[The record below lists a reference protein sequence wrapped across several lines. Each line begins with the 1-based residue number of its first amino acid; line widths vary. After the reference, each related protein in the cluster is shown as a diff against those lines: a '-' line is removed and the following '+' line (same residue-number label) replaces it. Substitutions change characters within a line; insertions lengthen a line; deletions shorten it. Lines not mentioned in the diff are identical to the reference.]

1 MRFIDYILRNKD
13 WIFSG
18 IGVFALG
25 IFILVFQQ
33 YQRAKDKADKRVSG
47 FVESF
52 RKLYK
57 GGGYKLEVL
66 VPAGIA
72 SLKNDKEIRLAFESL
87 KKIIP
92 NHPLRTWE
100 DRVEKIGYKKF
111 FDCVAAS
118 DSELNKETIEE
129 FLGHFESPSKRAW

>member
-1 MRFIDYILRNKD
+1 MKFINYIMVHKE

-25 IFILVFQQ
+25 LFILLFQQ
-33 YQRAKDKADKRVSG
+33 RQRAKDKAEQRVNA

-72 SLKNDKEIRLAFESL
+72 GLNNDREVRRAFEL
-87 KKIIP
+87 LVKVIP
-92 NHPLRTWE
+92 NHPLRNWKG
-100 DRVEKIGYKKF
+100 RVEKVGYKKF
-111 FDCVAAS
+111 FDYAVAS
-118 DSELNKETIEE
+118 GRELNKVSIEE
-129 FLGHFESPSKRAW
+129 SLGHFENLDRKP

>member
-1 MRFIDYILRNKD
+1 MRFIDYILRNKE

-25 IFILVFQQ
+25 LFILVFQQ
-33 YQRAKDKADKRVSG
+33 HQRAKDKEEKRVSG

-52 RKLYK
+52 SKLYK

-72 SLKNDKEIRLAFESL
+72 SLKNDKEIRIAFESL
-87 KKIIP
+87 MKIIP
-92 NHPLRTWE
+92 NNPLRNWK
-100 DRVEKIGYKKF
+100 DRVEKVGYKRF
-111 FDCVAAS
+111 FDYVATS
-118 DSELNKETIEE
+118 GRELNKETIEG
-129 FLGHFESPSKRAW
+129 FLDHFENFSKRAS

>member
-1 MRFIDYILRNKD
+1 MRFIDYILSNKE

-25 IFILVFQQ
+25 LFILVFQQ
-33 YQRAKDKADKRVSG
+33 HQRAKDKAEKRVFA

-72 SLKNDKEIRLAFESL
+72 SLRNDKEIRMVFESL
-87 KKIIP
+87 MKIIP
-92 NHPLRTWE
+92 NHPLKTWK
-100 DRVEKIGYKKF
+100 DRAEKVGYKKF
-111 FDCVAAS
+111 FDYVAAS
-118 DSELNKETIEE
+118 GRELNKETIEE
-129 FLGHFESPSKRAW
+129 LLGHFERPSKMA